1 MAQAGAVDDEDR
13 MLAGEFGAASRLSPK
28 ALRLYAEQRLLI
40 PASTDQVTGY
50 RYYKRD
56 QVARARL
63 IARLRT
69 LNLPLARIAVLLDLP
84 AEARQAELRA
94 WLDAQE
100 SELRRRR
107 ELVETLS
114 DGHEPSVGKV
124 RTRQVAEHKLLYRER
139 RLHVDAL
146 RDFTAESRARIRARL
161 SDAGLPGDEPVQVH
175 FHGLVTRDSD
185 GPVEVGVAFAGSLE
199 PVDDLRIRLVPAHLQ
214 AYLPVPLAN
223 SAFPQVLRVYDALE
237 AWIDANKLVCTASPL
252 EIHPGTGGA
261 VFDVAY
267 PVVSQKD

>member
-1 MAQAGAVDDEDR
+1 
-13 MLAGEFGAASRLSPK
+13 
-28 ALRLYAEQRLLI
+28 
-40 PASTDQVTGY
+40 VTGY

-63 IARLRT
+63 IARLRS

-84 AEARQAELRA
+84 AEARQAELRS

-100 SELRRRR
+100 ADLRRRR

-114 DGHEPSVGKV
+114 DGNEPNVGLV
-124 RTRQVAEHKLLYRER
+124 RTRRVVEHKLLYRER

-146 RDFTAESRARIRARL
+146 EDFTAESQTRIRARL
-161 SDAGLPGDEPVQVH
+161 NDAGLPGDEPVQVH

-185 GPVEVGVAFAGSLE
+185 GPVEVGVAFAGSVE
-199 PVDDLRIRLVPAHLQ
+199 PVGDLRIRLVPAHLE
-214 AYLPVPLAN
+214 AYLPVPLAC
-223 SAFPQVLRVYDALE
+223 SVFPQVLRVYDALE
-237 AWIDANKLVCTASPL
+237 AWIDANKFVCTASPL
-252 EIHPGTGGA
+252 ETHPGTGGA

-267 PVVSQKD
+267 PVVTQKE